1 MKLMV
6 IILNKLDALEYLLE
20 GLSAAGIGGATII
33 ESSGLVMTLSKLDSS
48 FVSASIRSLFSS
60 DANEDNRTII
70 SVIRNDQLEIARKVI
85 YSTVGDL
92 SMPNTGILFTLPIDF
107 AEGIRKNRGPI
118 MSTAAEINEAA
129 ESKGADTGANPNTNP
144 NTNTKTK
151 KKKRKNNKSKADAD
165 DVESEAAA
173 DGGTESAGSNK

>member
-6 IILNKLDALEYLLE
+6 IILNKLDSLEYLLE

-33 ESSGLVMTLSKLDSS
+33 ESSGMAMTLSKLDST

-60 DANEDNRTII
+60 DGNEDNRTII

-107 AEGIRKNRGPI
+107 AEGIRKNRGTMRKTSQI
-118 MSTAAEINEAA
+118 KKENIKHEKSESDASAAAEKKPEPANVPAQDKQE
-129 ESKGADTGANPNTNP
+129 KADT
-144 NTNTKTK
+144 
-151 KKKRKNNKSKADAD
+151 DQ
-165 DVESEAAA
+165 
-173 DGGTESAGSNK
+173 

>member
-6 IILNKLDALEYLLE
+6 IILNRLDAIEYLLE

-33 ESSGLVMTLSKLDSS
+33 ESSGMAMTLSKLDSS
-48 FVSASIRSLFSS
+48 FVSASIRALFSS
-60 DANEDNRTII
+60 DGNEDNRTII

-107 AEGIRKNRGPI
+107 AEGIRKNRSSIISRP
-118 MSTAAEINEAA
+118 NEAD
-129 ESKGADTGANPNTNP
+129 EDKETVGKPADN
-144 NTNTKTK
+144 
-151 KKKRKNNKSKADAD
+151 
-165 DVESEAAA
+165 AAQ
-173 DGGTESAGSNK
+173 TERSAGDEPQKVDKDKAETGES